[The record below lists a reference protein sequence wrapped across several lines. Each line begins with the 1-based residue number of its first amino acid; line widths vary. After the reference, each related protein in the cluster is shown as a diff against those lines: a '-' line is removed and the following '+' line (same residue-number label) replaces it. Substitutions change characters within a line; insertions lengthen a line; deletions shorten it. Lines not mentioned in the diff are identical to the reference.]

1 MANQAQTTAMNIDRE
16 TLTRRVQS
24 ADPDDLDAWR
34 EMLYE
39 RQCLIDACKDQA
51 EAEALFHLGLAMET
65 RLRIARAKLA
75 ARSAD
80 CYQTSFLL
88 RALHADMTRPP
99 TGASFDMMA

>member
-1 MANQAQTTAMNIDRE
+1 MVKDAQPVPMNLDRE
-16 TLTRRVQS
+16 TLSLRVQT

-39 RQCLIDACKDQA
+39 RQRLIDACKNQA

-75 ARSAD
+75 AQSAD
-80 CYQTSFLL
+80 CYQTGFLL
-88 RALHADMTRPP
+88 RALHADLARPQ
-99 TGASFDMMA
+99 TGASLDMKA